1 MGSENTLPRAFLE
14 QFLRTAAGPID
25 PSNARSKNRY
35 RSAAPRYAFLE
46 TPERQNGC
54 VTRYQPGPQ
63 RLKRLTECHTAY
75 TVQCI
80 LSSNLFHLSALQT
93 VGRGRNPVRAERE
106 DEDNR
111 GEWIGVRT

>member
-1 MGSENTLPRAFLE
+1 MGSENALPRAFLE

-25 PSNARSKNRY
+25 PSNAPSKNRY

-80 LSSNLFHLSALQT
+80 LSSNLFHPQSVSKLATTWHS
-93 VGRGRNPVRAERE
+93 VRLLFVA
-106 DEDNR
+106 
-111 GEWIGVRT
+111 G